1 MVVDAVH
8 GQIHLNDCEVR
19 VIDTPTFQRLRHLKQ
34 LAMAQMVYPTAT
46 HTRFAHSLGALGT
59 MKRILDSAKENGVE
73 FREEEQDDLRLAA
86 LLHDVGHYPYSHL
99 MEKLDKVKL
108 IEEDVENATPTETT
122 VELIKATPYP
132 KHEELGR
139 LIVTSQ
145 PDVIDAIGGK
155 GRAEKVADIFTR
167 SGEADPQLSKFIHSS
182 FDIDRWDYLLRDSH
196 ATGLPYGH
204 IDIDYLLNNVR
215 VSPEKRVGFA
225 DKALPAIEHFLLAR
239 FFMHRV
245 AYYHKTIYGMEE
257 SCRQLL
263 RRLRDRYPG
272 QYGVPDDGEA
282 VKNLVTSPKLHT
294 FTDGF
299 VDDIVRQAVN
309 HQGDDEWD
317 NVIRTL
323 ARSIQSRTPP
333 KLLKEVQICVEKGE
347 QYHAG
352 KMFIQNCKS
361 KLKDLSSGVKIPLGQ
376 FLLCEVSVP
385 IIRVPSER
393 RVSEIARMKPSDLAA
408 QAHKEEEE
416 DIKIFRDD
424 QDEPS
429 SLLDVEYSLVV
440 KYAEYSL
447 QIFRLYVVYDGEDRE
462 EKIKNLRQQVKD
474 WSS

>member
-19 VIDTPTFQRLRHLKQ
+19 VIDTPTFQRLRQLKQ

-46 HTRFAHSLGALGT
+46 HTRFAHSIGALGT
-59 MKRILDSAKENGVE
+59 MIRILRSAEQNCIKFSKDEQEN
-73 FREEEQDDLRLAA
+73 LRLAA

-99 MEKLDKVKL
+99 MERLDKVKL
-108 IEEDVENATPTETT
+108 IEEVVENGAPGEKA
-122 VELIKATPYP
+122 VELVESTPYP
-132 KHEELGR
+132 EHEELGR

-145 PDVIDAIGGK
+145 PDVIEAIGGK
-155 GRAEKVADIFTR
+155 DRAEKVTDIFTR
-167 SGEADPQLSKFIHSS
+167 TGADSQLNKFIHSS

-204 IDIDYLLNNVR
+204 IDIDYLLNSVR
-215 VSPEKRVGFA
+215 VSPERVVGFA

-263 RRLRDRYPG
+263 RRLRDRYPR
-272 QYGVPDDGEA
+272 QYGVPSDGEA
-282 VKNLVTSPKLHT
+282 VKNLVTSAELHT
-294 FTDGF
+294 FTGAF
-299 VDDIVRQAVN
+299 VDDIIRRAVN
-309 HQGDDEWD
+309 HRGDDEWD
-317 NVIRTL
+317 NTIRTL
-323 ARSIQSRTPP
+323 ARSIQSRMPP
-333 KLLKEVQICVEKGE
+333 KLLKEVQICVKKGE

-361 KLKDLSSGVKIPLGQ
+361 KLKDLASGVKIPLGQ
-376 FLLCEVSVP
+376 FLLCDVSAP

-393 RVSEIARMKPSDLAA
+393 RVSDIARMKPSDLAV

-447 QIFRLYVVYDGEDRE
+447 QTFRLYVVYDGEDRE